1 MNIDWAEMA
10 TGTGKVIVAG
20 LIFGAGLPLLYTM
33 GIRLWDTGSDDEQ
46 AGGVAVAGKHASRW
60 TAYIIFALVLAA
72 VIIGV
77 LYITQRSI
85 DHYLGIELF

>member
-20 LIFGAGLPLLYTM
+20 LIFGAGLPLLYTL
-33 GIRLWDTGSDDEQ
+33 GIRLGDT
-46 AGGVAVAGKHASRW
+46 AGASEEAGDTAVVGRHVARW
-60 TAYIIFALVLAA
+60 TAYAIFAVVLAA

-77 LYITQRSI
+77 LYITQKSI